1 MPCAEFDV
9 RLFLIS
15 ALTVLRKLT
24 ALLAC
29 SLAAAAP
36 FAAAFL
42 ECDEW
47 SFENLVVTVCAALSA
62 LSADALAWFAVAW
75 IAKRV
80 SVVWLVC
87 PLAVKLEAAASAAL
101 CLAHVRV
108 CVTLWHLPLAALD
121 SLASFFK
128 AIALFLALDVSAL
141 QSALC
146 CLTS

>member
-1 MPCAEFDV
+1 M
-9 RLFLIS
+9 
-15 ALTVLRKLT
+15 T
-24 ALLAC
+24 C
-29 SLAAAAP
+29 SLAAAAL
-36 FAAAFL
+36 FAAVFS

-47 SFENLVVTVCAALSA
+47 SFEDLVVTVCAAFSA

-80 SVVWLVC
+80 SVAWSAY
-87 PLAVKLEAAASAAL
+87 PLAVKLEVAASAAL

-108 CVTLWHLPLAALD
+108 CVTLEHLPLAALD

-128 AIALFLALDVSAL
+128 VVALFLALDASAL